1 MTAMPELPEVETVV
15 RDLRRKVLGRRIT
28 KVWSDAP
35 KLVKRPT
42 YRLFARR
49 LVGARLI
56 RVERRGKNI
65 LIHLDQDRLL
75 LIHQKMTGHLLVG
88 KWRFVRRRG
97 RSAAESV
104 LSGPFS
110 EPVNQYVH
118 VVFTL
123 DDGRMLGLSDL
134 RKFAKILLG
143 PRGEIET
150 LPDLTALGPEALAP
164 DLNEKIFS
172 ELLHRERRRIKDVLL
187 DQRVVAGIGNIYSD
201 DILWLARV
209 HPSRRARTLPVAARK
224 AVYQAMRKLLAKSIV
239 LRGASM
245 SDFRDT
251 AGRPGGYG
259 PVRLVYQ
266 RDGAPCLR
274 CGTLIQHMKVGGR
287 TARYC
292 PKCQKPPKK

>member
-1 MTAMPELPEVETVV
+1 MPELPEVETVV
-15 RDLRRKVLGRRIT
+15 RDLRRKVLGRRIK

-35 KLVKRPT
+35 KLVKKPT
-42 YRLFARR
+42 YRLFARF
-49 LVGARLI
+49 LKGARLE

-65 LIHLDQDRLL
+65 LIHLDRGRLL

-88 KWRFVRRRG
+88 KWRLARHGG
-97 RSAAESV
+97 RAVAVSV
-104 LSGPFS
+104 LPGPLA

-118 VVFTL
+118 LIFFL

-143 PRGEIET
+143 PRGEIEA

-164 DLNEKIFS
+164 NLTEKDFS
-172 ELLHRERRRIKDVLL
+172 ARIHKERRRIKDVLL

-209 HPSRRARTLPVAARK
+209 HPTRRAWTLSAASR
-224 AVYQAMRKLLAKSIV
+224 AAIYRAMRKLLARSIV

-274 CGTLIQHMKVGGR
+274 CGTPIRHLKVGSR